1 MKRVLTMVCTI
12 ALSFSLVACSSVHE
26 VTPEELAEEEAWKN
40 SCVEMDYDTLAH
52 NASNMKGQ
60 RVKITGKIFQVVNNA
75 FSKAYMFDMRNPY
88 DTNDMNFMQHVYL
101 TASKDSNL
109 IENDQVTIYGTV
121 EGTQT
126 YTTVLGAQR
135 TVPKVKIKYV
145 TNEGYKRPTQL
156 YHLPDGTWALYDPNT
171 GETTYY
177 PTNPYDTPQM
187 N

>member
-1 MKRVLTMVCTI
+1 MKRLLTALCAFVLSI
-12 ALSFSLVACSSVHE
+12 SLVSCASSGTTGE
-26 VTPEELAEEEAWKN
+26 GELSERDEWMN
-40 SCVEMDYDTLAH
+40 SCTEVDYDTLAH
-52 NASNMKGQ
+52 NVNNMKGQ

-88 DTNDMNFMQHVYL
+88 DTNNMNFMQHVYL
-101 TASKDSNL
+101 TGSKNSNL
-109 IENDQVTIYGTV
+109 IENDQITVYGTV

-135 TVPKVKIKYV
+135 TVPKIKIKYV
-145 TNEGYKRPTQL
+145 TNEGYKKPTQL

-177 PTNPYDTPQM
+177 PTNPYDTTQM

>member
-1 MKRVLTMVCTI
+1 MKRILTAFCAF
-12 ALSFSLVACSSVHE
+12 ALSISLVSCSSVGTNTGE
-26 VTPEELAEEEAWKN
+26 NPPESDQWMN
-40 SCVEMDYDTLAH
+40 SCTEVDYDTLAH
-52 NASNMKGQ
+52 NVSGMKGQ
-60 RVKITGKIFQVVNNA
+60 RVKITGKVFQVVNNP

-88 DTNDMNFMQHVYL
+88 DTNNMNFMQHVYV
-101 TASKDSNL
+101 TASKNTNL

-135 TVPKVKIKYV
+135 TVPKVKAVYI

-156 YHLPDGTWALYDPNT
+156 YHLPDGQWALYDPNT

-177 PTNPYDTPQM
+177 PTNPYDNPQM